1 MTGQEK
7 SRNTNNHTCML
18 FISLSL
24 FFSVHFFALTHY
36 YYFMYVDCVYEK
48 GGSRQSFPVN
58 FLSWECI
65 ISFKKQWPKMIG
77 FLTSVTSCE
86 KKEVFNV
93 RLNCPEAIDFYRFSL

>member
-1 MTGQEK
+1 
-7 SRNTNNHTCML
+7 
-18 FISLSL
+18 
-24 FFSVHFFALTHY
+24 
-36 YYFMYVDCVYEK
+36 MYVDCVYEK